1 MTAME
6 GKATRLAIEDLF
18 ERVRAHL
25 LAQQC
30 RSEDADGEPR
40 YRGPS
45 NRRCGIGALID
56 DAHYRADIEGL
67 GVSLLRVPG
76 NDPLSCALRRSGVDV
91 DDDRVVEL
99 LIDLQDIHDL
109 QAIDRWPTALEA
121 VRCRLAG
128 AAPASVA
135 ASAPDMP

>member
-1 MTAME
+1 MDGT
-6 GKATRLAIEDLF
+6 ATRFAIEDLF
-18 ERVRAHL
+18 ERARTHL

-40 YRGPS
+40 YRGQG

-76 NDPLSCALRRSGVDV
+76 NDPLSCVLRRSGVDV

-109 QAIDRWPTALEA
+109 QAIDNWPNALEA

-128 AAPASVA
+128 AAPASGA
-135 ASAPDMP
+135 ASTPDMP

>member
-1 MTAME
+1 ME
-6 GKATRLAIEDLF
+6 GKGTFLAIEDLF

-40 YRGPS
+40 YRGLG
-45 NRRCGIGALID
+45 NRRCGIGLLID
-56 DAHYRADIEGL
+56 DAYYRTDIERL

-76 NDPLSCALRRSGVDV
+76 NDPLSCALRQSGIDV

-109 QAIDRWPTALEA
+109 QAIECWPAALEA
-121 VRCRLAG
+121 VRHRLPLPCD
-128 AAPASVA
+128 APASERRA
-135 ASAPDMP
+135 H

>member
-1 MTAME
+1 ME
-6 GKATRLAIEDLF
+6 GKGTFLDIEDIF

-40 YRGPS
+40 YRGLD
-45 NRRCGIGALID
+45 NRRCGVGILID
-56 DAHYRADIEGL
+56 DAFYCGAIERL
-67 GVSLLRVPG
+67 GVSLLRVPS
-76 NDPLSCALRRSGVDV
+76 DDLLARALRCSGVNV

-109 QAIDRWPTALEA
+109 AAIERWPEALED
-121 VRCRLAG
+121 VRHRLP
-128 AAPASVA
+128 AAPMA
-135 ASAPDMP
+135 A

>member
-1 MTAME
+1 ME
-6 GKATRLAIEDLF
+6 GKGTFLAIEDLF
-18 ERVRAHL
+18 ERVRTHL

-40 YRGPS
+40 YRGLG

-56 DAHYRADIEGL
+56 DAYYRADIERL

-76 NDPLSCALRRSGVDV
+76 NDPLSCALRQSGIDV

-109 QAIDRWPTALEA
+109 QAIECWPAALEA
-121 VRCRLAG
+121 VRHRLPLPCDTP
-128 AAPASVA
+128 APERRAH
-135 ASAPDMP
+135 

>member
-1 MTAME
+1 MQ
-6 GKATRLAIEDLF
+6 GKGTFLAIEDIF
-18 ERVRAHL
+18 ERVRMHL

-40 YRGPS
+40 YRGLD
-45 NRRCGIGALID
+45 NRRCGVGILIN
-56 DAHYRADIEGL
+56 DACYSTDIERL

-76 NDPLSCALRRSGVDV
+76 DDALARALRCSGVNV

-109 QAIDRWPTALEA
+109 AAIDSWPAAFEDI
-121 VRCRLAG
+121 RRRL
-128 AAPASVA
+128 PA
-135 ASAPDMP
+135 

>member
-1 MTAME
+1 MQ
-6 GKATRLAIEDLF
+6 GKGTFLAIEDIF
-18 ERVRAHL
+18 ERVRTHL

-40 YRGPS
+40 YRGLD
-45 NRRCGIGALID
+45 NRRCGVGALID
-56 DAHYRADIEGL
+56 DVYYCNAIERL

-76 NDPLSCALRRSGVDV
+76 DDPLARALRCSGINV

-109 QAIDRWPTALEA
+109 QAVECWPAALED
-121 VRCRLAG
+121 VRQRL
-128 AAPASVA
+128 
-135 ASAPDMP
+135 SA

>member
-1 MTAME
+1 ME
-6 GKATRLAIEDLF
+6 GKGTFLAIEDLF
-18 ERVRAHL
+18 ERVRTHL

-40 YRGPS
+40 YRGLG

-56 DAHYRADIEGL
+56 DTYYQADIERL

-76 NDPLSCALRRSGVDV
+76 NDPLSCALRQSGIDV

-109 QAIDRWPTALEA
+109 QAIECWPAALEA
-121 VRCRLAG
+121 VRHRL
-128 AAPASVA
+128 PL
-135 ASAPDMP
+135 PCDMPAPERRAH

>member
-1 MTAME
+1 ME
-6 GKATRLAIEDLF
+6 GKGTFLDIEDIF

-40 YRGPS
+40 YRGLD
-45 NRRCGIGALID
+45 NRRCGVGILID
-56 DAHYRADIEGL
+56 DAFYCGAIERL
-67 GVSLLRVPG
+67 GVSLLRVPS
-76 NDPLSCALRRSGVDV
+76 DDLLARALRCSGVNV

-109 QAIDRWPTALEA
+109 AAIERWPEALED
-121 VRCRLAG
+121 VRRRLP
-128 AAPASVA
+128 AAPMA
-135 ASAPDMP
+135 A

>member
-1 MTAME
+1 ME
-6 GKATRLAIEDLF
+6 GKGTFLDLEDIF

-40 YRGPS
+40 YRGLD
-45 NRRCGIGALID
+45 NRRCGVGILID
-56 DAHYRADIEGL
+56 DAFYCGAIERL
-67 GVSLLRVPG
+67 GVSLLRVPS
-76 NDPLSCALRRSGVDV
+76 DDLLARALRCSGVNV

-109 QAIDRWPTALEA
+109 AAIERWPEALED
-121 VRCRLAG
+121 VRRRLP
-128 AAPASVA
+128 AAPMA
-135 ASAPDMP
+135 A

>member
-1 MTAME
+1 MK
-6 GKATRLAIEDLF
+6 GKGTFLAIEDIF

-40 YRGPS
+40 YRGLD
-45 NRRCGIGALID
+45 NRRCGVGILID
-56 DAHYRADIEGL
+56 DAFYCSAIERL

-76 NDPLSCALRRSGVDV
+76 EDPLACALRRSGVNV
-91 DDDRVVEL
+91 DDDQVVDL

-109 QAIDRWPTALEA
+109 TAIESWPAALEDIG
-121 VRCRLAG
+121 RRLPRQLSCQLSATPL
-128 AAPASVA
+128 AA
-135 ASAPDMP
+135 

>member
-1 MTAME
+1 MQ
-6 GKATRLAIEDLF
+6 GKGTFLAIEDLF
-18 ERVRAHL
+18 ERVRTHL

-40 YRGPS
+40 YRGLD
-45 NRRCGIGALID
+45 NRRCGIGVLID
-56 DAHYRADIEGL
+56 DAHYRADIERL

-76 NDPLSCALRRSGVDV
+76 DDALAQALRSSGINV

-109 QAIDRWPTALEA
+109 APIEGWPAALEDVRRRLPVAPLA
-121 VRCRLAG
+121 V
-128 AAPASVA
+128 
-135 ASAPDMP
+135 